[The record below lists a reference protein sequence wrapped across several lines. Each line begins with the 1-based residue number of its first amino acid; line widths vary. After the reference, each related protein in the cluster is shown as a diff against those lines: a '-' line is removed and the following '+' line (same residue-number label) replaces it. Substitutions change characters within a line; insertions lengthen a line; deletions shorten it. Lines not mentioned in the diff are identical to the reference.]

1 MIFLESLQTSL
12 FSVNINNFEERCISV
27 FRHQAQNNI
36 VYKEYLS
43 HLGIHFGQV
52 NHFEE
57 IPFLPIG
64 FFKSRIIKNGDW
76 TEQKIFESSGTT
88 FQTRS
93 RHYVKDLNWY
103 CKVSRYIFESFYGP
117 LKEWTIL
124 ALLPSYLERNNAS
137 LAYMTDYFIKQT
149 KNENSGFYLYNYVDL
164 LRVLKKLRKKNSS
177 VLLLGVTFALL
188 DFAEKFDGED
198 MSHVIFMETGGMKGK
213 KEEITREQVH
223 SLLKRQL
230 NIKEVHSEYGMTELM
245 SQAYARDGERFYG
258 PSWFK
263 ICLRDV
269 NDPFSKP
276 VGQNYGGI
284 NIIDLANI
292 HTCSFIE
299 TEDIGTF
306 YTDGSFKV
314 LGRLDHSD
322 VRGCNL
328 MVW

>member
-1 MIFLESLQTSL
+1 LESLQTSL
-12 FSVNINNFEERCISV
+12 FSVNIHNFEERCLQV
-27 FRHQAQNNI
+27 FRHQAQNNT

-43 HLGIHFGQV
+43 HLDIHWGQV

-64 FFKSRIIKNGDW
+64 FFKNRIIKTGAW
-76 TEQKIFESSGTT
+76 MEECIFESSGTT
-88 FQTRS
+88 LQNKS
-93 RHYVKDLNWY
+93 HHYIKSSAWY
-103 CKVSRYIFESFYGP
+103 CNISRYIFESFYGS
-117 LKEWTIL
+117 LHEWTIL
-124 ALLPSYLERNNAS
+124 ALLPTYLERNNAS
-137 LAYMTDYFIKQT
+137 LVCMTDYFIQQT
-149 KNENSGFYLYNYVDL
+149 KNADSGFYLYNYEDL
-164 LRVLKKLRKKNSS
+164 LRVLKKLRKKNSK

-188 DFAEKFDGED
+188 DFAEKYSGED

-230 NIKEVHSEYGMTELM
+230 NIKEIHSEYGMTELM
-245 SQAYARDGERFYG
+245 SQAYAHDGERFYG
-258 PSWFK
+258 PPWFK
-263 ICLRDV
+263 IALRDV

-276 VGQNYGGI
+276 VGQNYGGL
-284 NIIDLANI
+284 NIIDLANE
-292 HTCSFIE
+292 HSCCFIE
-299 TEDIGTF
+299 TEDIGTI
-306 YTDGSFKV
+306 YNDGSFKV